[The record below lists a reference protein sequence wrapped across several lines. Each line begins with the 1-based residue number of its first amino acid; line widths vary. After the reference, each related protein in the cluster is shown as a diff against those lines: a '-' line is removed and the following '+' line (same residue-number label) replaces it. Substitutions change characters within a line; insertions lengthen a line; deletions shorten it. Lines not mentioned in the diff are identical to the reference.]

1 MIVSNPAGVAGV
13 GIDVQER
20 LLWRIELPE
29 VVVSPTLNQA
39 IRPKPACVVVAERD
53 FCEWTRRRLERT
65 GAVNFTSTVQCT
77 NVVRVD
83 SQLTQGF
90 AERDERLLPIES
102 PACDLALRI

>member
-1 MIVSNPAGVAGV
+1 MPTTCAELRILATWGSGAAIGVKAPASQTMIVSNPAGVAGV

-65 GAVNFTSTVQCT
+65 GAVNFT
-77 NVVRVD
+77 
-83 SQLTQGF
+83 
-90 AERDERLLPIES
+90 
-102 PACDLALRI
+102 